1 MADVLDGGGEE
12 VALLGLAPQPSPL
25 KALEDEV
32 EALERLL
39 EGSVVVVAVG
49 PDDDVVQVGQADLPT
64 EAVQRG
70 LDHALHVGRAGHQ
83 AEREDVEFPLA
94 LAGDEGEAVTVVVSD
109 WQVPEA
115 GGQVEG
121 VVEEVVG

>member
-12 VALLGLAPQPSPL
+12 VALLGLAAQPSPL
-25 KALEDEV
+25 EALEDEV

-70 LDHALHVGRAGHQ
+70 LDHALHVGGAGHQ
-83 AEREDVEFPLA
+83 AEGEDVEFPLA
-94 LAGDEGEAVTVVVSD
+94 LAGDEGEAVTMVVSD
-109 WQVPEA
+109 WEVPEA

-121 VVEEVVG
+121 MVEEVVG